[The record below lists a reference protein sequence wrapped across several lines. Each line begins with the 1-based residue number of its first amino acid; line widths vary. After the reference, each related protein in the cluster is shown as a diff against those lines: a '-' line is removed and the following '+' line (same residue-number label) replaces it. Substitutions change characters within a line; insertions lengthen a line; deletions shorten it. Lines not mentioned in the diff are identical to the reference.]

1 MYKSKKHQSSRIAC
15 LFLEA
20 ARIKEI
26 LFVKEDDV
34 MTRIYSAS
42 TNQNLNNNNNNMNY
56 KLKYLLLI
64 VFSLLTF
71 PTFAQTGN
79 IKGVVFLEDGKPA
92 EMINIFVVG
101 TTLGSTS
108 NSLGEYQVNNVP
120 AGSQKI
126 IFSFIGYN
134 RDTIEVN
141 VIANTTIDVPRVIM
155 SATTLIEVEVTAKR
169 EKHYVETLPS
179 QSLRITTP
187 LIETPQNISVATQQT
202 LKDFGINGTGEMGRL
217 TSGITKRYG
226 NDNDIAFIIRGTD
239 ATNNIF
245 RNGVGSYWWN
255 QQSDA
260 FMIDRVEFVK
270 GPAGFMIGNSEPGG
284 LLNEVTK
291 QADGFKT
298 REFMIGYGSFN
309 LMRAGID
316 LGGKFSDKSKFSYRA
331 VIGGQY
337 TNAFYDFYKA
347 YRYYAVGSLRHTY
360 KPESFVQ
367 AEINYMDGLFK
378 AENYNN
384 ITYNGNDFI
393 FPETFNATD
402 PNALNG
408 MQTSDNYIRISHQ
421 HKFKNGWSLKTQGAD
436 VRGKWM
442 GDGMYVAGSTANF
455 DTLYR
460 QIWYNEWR
468 NGVTTAQIF
477 LDGKFKTTEKV
488 EHTILTG
495 FDYGHTRIKS
505 AYAEAGDA
513 TWGTNNPLVVS
524 NPVYNLNKD
533 WIKDTTQYQPYVT
546 NTKWLAWYGQ
556 DHIKFFNKFIL
567 TLAGRYSYTESY
579 LNLDSTTVYD
589 TKFTPRLGLTYLIT
603 KKMSMYALYD
613 ESFLPQTGRM
623 AEGQVPKPLTGTN
636 IEFGYKAELL
646 NNRLA
651 INSSYFN
658 TVKNN
663 VLVQNPLTQLY
674 EERGQITSKGFEI
687 AVIGNVTKNIMLNV
701 NYTYTDAKI
710 TRDVDSSMI
719 GFPNYG
725 VAKHTA
731 NGMIRYKFT
740 EKKLKGL
747 SLGAGVQYTDDVSVV
762 WAGWTDP
769 ADKYK
774 TLPSYAMWDA
784 NVSYE
789 REKFTFQVNVFNLTN
804 KRVLSSGWWNSNS
817 DPTQA
822 FYSGSM
828 TVPTNFRLAVNY
840 KL

>member
-1 MYKSKKHQSSRIAC
+1 MKQ
-15 LFLEA
+15 LF
-20 ARIKEI
+20 II
-26 LFVKEDDV
+26 LF
-34 MTRIYSAS
+34 T
-42 TNQNLNNNNNNMNY
+42 
-56 KLKYLLLI
+56 
-64 VFSLLTF
+64 
-71 PTFAQTGN
+71 
-79 IKGVVFLEDGKPA
+79 
-92 EMINIFVVG
+92 IN
-101 TTLGSTS
+101 
-108 NSLGEYQVNNVP
+108 
-120 AGSQKI
+120 AGI
-126 IFSFIGYN
+126 IFSQTG
-134 RDTIEVN
+134 TIQGSLKNTDGKAAEMVN
-141 VIANTTIDVPRVIM
+141 VWIKGTALKTT
-155 SATTLIEVEVTAKR
+155 SATNGQYEIKNIPAGNHWLLFSFVGFKTDSVNVNVKAGEITQVPTVTLLEDSKTLTEVDITEKK
-169 EKHYVETLPS
+169 EKHYVETMPS

-202 LKDFGINGTGEMGRL
+202 LKDFGITGTGEMSRL

-226 NDNDIAFIIRGTD
+226 NDNDIAFVIRGTD

-337 TNAFYDFYKA
+337 TNSFYDFYKS
-347 YRYYAVGSLRHTY
+347 YRYYGVGSLRYTY

-367 AEINYMDGLFK
+367 IEANYMDGIFK
-378 AENYNN
+378 ADNYNN
-384 ITYNGNDFI
+384 ITYNGKDFI
-393 FPETFNATD
+393 FSETFNAAD
-402 PNALNG
+402 PNALKG
-408 MQTSDNYIRISHQ
+408 MKTSDNYIRISHQ
-421 HKFKNGWSLKTQGAD
+421 HKFKNGWSLKTQAAD
-436 VRGKWM
+436 VRGKWI
-442 GDGMYVAGSTANF
+442 GDGMYVSNMTANF

-460 QIWYNEWR
+460 QFWYTDWR
-468 NGVTTAQIF
+468 NGVTTAQTF
-477 LDGKFKTTEKV
+477 LDGKFKTGEKI

-495 FDYGHTRIKS
+495 FDYGNTRITS
-505 AYAEAGDA
+505 TWGEAGSD
-513 TWGTNNPLVVS
+513 TWGENNPLVVA
-524 NPVYNLNKD
+524 NPNYNLDNN
-533 WIKDTTQYQPYVT
+533 WMSDTTLYEPWKVG
-546 NTKWLAWYGQ
+546 TKWLAWYGQ
-556 DHIKFFNKFIL
+556 DHIKFYNKIIL
-567 TLAGRYSYTESY
+567 TVAGRYSYTESFASY
-579 LNLDSTTVYD
+579 DSMTVFD
-589 TKFTPRLGLTYLIT
+589 TKFTPRFGLTYLIT
-603 KKMSMYALYD
+603 KKMSIYGLYD

-623 AEGQVPKPLTGTN
+623 AEGQLPKPLTGTN

-663 VLVQNPLTQLY
+663 VLIQNPLTQLY
-674 EERGQITSKGFEI
+674 EERGQITSKGFEF

-710 TRDVDSSMI
+710 TKDVDTSMI

-725 VAKHTA
+725 VAKHTT

-747 SLGAGVQYTDDVSVV
+747 SFGVGVQYTDDVSVV

-774 TLPSYAMWDA
+774 TLPSYALWDA
-784 NVSYE
+784 NASYDWK
-789 REKFTFQVNVFNLTN
+789 KFTFQVNVFNLTN
-804 KRVLSSGWWNSNS
+804 KRVLSNGWWNSNS

-822 FYSGSM
+822 YFSGSM
-828 TVPTNFRLAVNY
+828 TAPTNFRLAINY